1 MNRTGIEYLTHSWNP
16 LAMRCSKVSDGCV
29 NCWHL
34 AVADR
39 LAKNPIIPEFRQKAY
54 AGGDPVLIEDELEAP
69 LKLKKSA
76 IIGTQFMGD
85 LFHDKVAVDHIDRIM
100 DIIARCP
107 QHTFVVLTK
116 RPENI
121 EEKLFTFYHN
131 DKKDRFQDDYL
142 PKNVWLGVTCENQ
155 KAADERLPILFKIP
169 AAVYLVSIEPM
180 LSDIDLGID
189 IGHGIGNLAID
200 RLNWV
205 IVGGESGP
213 GARPM
218 HPIWVRSIRDQCQES
233 GTPFFF
239 KQWGEWIQCN
249 ENELVNTFASRAI
262 GDFQTLPAAQCFK
275 RVGKKKA
282 GRILDGKEWMEFPV

>member
-16 LAMRCSKVSDGCV
+16 LAMRCSKVSEGCV

-34 AVADR
+34 AMADR
-39 LAKNPIIPEFRQKAY
+39 LAKNPKISEFRRLAY
-54 AGGDPVLIEDELEAP
+54 AGGEPILIKDELEAP
-69 LKLKKSA
+69 LKLKNPG
-76 IIGTQFMGD
+76 IIGVQFMGD
-85 LFHDKVAVDHIDRIM
+85 LFHDKVHIDHIYRII
-100 DIIARCP
+100 DIIDRCP
-107 QHTFVVLTK
+107 QHMFVVLTK

-131 DKKDRFQDDYL
+131 DKKRRFSDDYI
-142 PKNVWLGVTCENQ
+142 PDNMWLGVTCENQ
-155 KAADERLPILFKIP
+155 KAVDERLPILFKFR

-180 LSDIDLGID
+180 LSYIDLGID
-189 IGHGIGNLAID
+189 IGHGVGDLAID

-218 HPIWVRSIRDQCQES
+218 HPDWVRSIRDQCQET

-239 KQWGEWIQCN
+239 KQWGEWIQCDVFN
-249 ENELVNTFASRAI
+249 K
-262 GDFQTLPAAQCFK
+262 PK

-282 GRILDGKEWMEFPV
+282 GMMLNGKEWMELPT